1 MKFLEKIAEY
11 PDAHGFMSYL
21 CSNGLL
27 DKINHDF
34 EVELLYEI
42 YSTKGYYSHIVKLIG
57 KRDAAILVE
66 YFTKNSVP
74 YFLNSIN
81 SVDVA
86 NMYIELFRK
95 RVKPEEDI

>member
-34 EVELLYEI
+34 E
-42 YSTKGYYSHIVKLIG
+42 
-57 KRDAAILVE
+57 
-66 YFTKNSVP
+66 
-74 YFLNSIN
+74 
-81 SVDVA
+81 
-86 NMYIELFRK
+86 
-95 RVKPEEDI
+95 